1 MLLPLIGGTLGGIE
15 GYRQGGLGGA
25 LLGAGLGA
33 VTPAGLRLAGTAL
46 GANLAAKGLLSRAS
60 AGALSKASQAG
71 KTAAQLATGG
81 TLSQLGGKALEKG
94 VVPGL
99 TALSQNIASPAGLG
113 GLAAGTGLALGAAGL
128 TGGIGGKVAGGLGQ
142 ALGGAGQAGAG
153 IIGYT
158 ADGAPVYGGA
168 ALPPGLGQYGA
179 TSPEGM
185 PTDVLGPSG
194 MGRRLEL
201 LKTAQTQ
208 RDVLRTLLPEIEAAA
223 EARSKKDLERQMAAA
238 GIRQNIKTRAAMQEA
253 AQTAGLQAGLGALN
267 QAGSALT
274 SQYQYQ

>member
-25 LLGAGLGA
+25 VLGAGLGA

-46 GANLAAKGLLSRAS
+46 GAKLAPGLLSRAS
-60 AGALSKASQAG
+60 AGALTGASQVG
-71 KTAAQLATGG
+71 KTAAQLAKGG

-185 PTDVLGPSG
+185 PSDVLGPSG

-223 EARSKKDLERQMAAA
+223 EARSKKELERQMAAA

-253 AQTAGLQAGLGALN
+253 AQTAGLQAGLGALQ
-267 QAGSALT
+267 QAGGALT

>member
-46 GANLAAKGLLSRAS
+46 GAKLG
-60 AGALSKASQAG
+60 AGALGKASGAVAEKALMANLGARELGKEGVKGLVGQAG
-71 KTAAQLATGG
+71 LMGSRGLNALATNLA
-81 TLSQLGGKALEKG
+81 T
-94 VVPGL
+94 
-99 TALSQNIASPAGLG
+99 PAGLG
-113 GLAAGTGLALGAAGL
+113 AIAAGTGLGLGAAGF
-128 TGGIGGKVAGGLGQ
+128 TGGIGGKVAGGVGQ

-185 PTDVLGPSG
+185 PSDVLGPSG

-208 RDVLRTLLPEIEAAA
+208 NSWIGFLTARFLTGCVSLPCG
-223 EARSKKDLERQMAAA
+223 ARGGYTHIS
-238 GIRQNIKTRAAMQEA
+238 
-253 AQTAGLQAGLGALN
+253 GLQTKW
-267 QAGSALT
+267 T
-274 SQYQYQ
+274 SMVQILQSPRR

>member
-1 MLLPLIGGTLGGIE
+1 MANLGARELGKE
-15 GYRQGGLGGA
+15 GVKGLVGQAGLMGSRGLNA
-25 LLGAGLGA
+25 LATNLATPAGLGA
-33 VTPAGLRLAGTAL
+33 
-46 GANLAAKGLLSRAS
+46 
-60 AGALSKASQAG
+60 
-71 KTAAQLATGG
+71 
-81 TLSQLGGKALEKG
+81 
-94 VVPGL
+94 
-99 TALSQNIASPAGLG
+99 I
-113 GLAAGTGLALGAAGL
+113 AAGTGLGLGAAGL

-185 PTDVLGPSG
+185 PSDVLGPSG

-223 EARSKKDLERQMAAA
+223 EARSKKEMERQMAAA

-253 AQTAGLQAGLGALN
+253 AQTAGLQAGLGALQ
-267 QAGSALT
+267 QAGGALT

>member
-25 LLGAGLGA
+25 VLGAGLGA
-33 VTPAGLRLAGTAL
+33 VTPAGLRLAGSAL
-46 GANLAAKGLLSRAS
+46 GAKLGGQALGNIATKIGTQSGRAATAAADLAKG
-60 AGALSKASQAG
+60 GALKQMGAG
-71 KTAAQLATGG
+71 V
-81 TLSQLGGKALEKG
+81 LEKG

-99 TALSQNIASPAGLG
+99 EALKAGFANPTALG
-113 GLAAGTGLALGAAGL
+113 GLAAGTGVALGL
-128 TGGIGGKVAGGLGQ
+128 PSITGGLGGRLAGGVGQ
-142 ALGGAGQAGAG
+142 ALGGAGQSAAG

-185 PTDVLGPSG
+185 PSDVLGPSG
-194 MGRRLEL
+194 MGRRLET
-201 LKTAQTQ
+201 LKAAQTQ

-223 EARSKKDLERQMAAA
+223 EARSKKEMERQMAAA
-238 GIRQNIKTRAAMQEA
+238 GIRQNIRTRAAMQER
-253 AQTAGLQAGLGALN
+253 AQTAGLEAGLDAL
-267 QAGSALT
+267 QKAGGALT